1 MRNNFKKLWTPSLQ
15 HFFGELFKQIIF
27 SKKCLVVFQKKKKCL
42 VLIQQPL
49 FGGGTLMRLLVRF
62 GIGVEFNL
70 C

>member
-27 SKKCLVVFQKKKKCL
+27 SKKCL